1 MAKKPKYFLEYKLN
15 STFSVR
21 IDPVGR
27 ETLINDLARGEV
39 CLSLEYTLE
48 DGSYSVN
55 AYPDHIKAG
64 ELTFSQASENELKV
78 AVNGSFFQG
87 LDPKWE
93 QDLIDTWQSLSDLKV
108 YSNRICDSAPTSHY
122 ISGSEDA
129 FEIGTVSLVE
139 K

>member
-1 MAKKPKYFLEYKLN
+1 MAKKPKYFLEYKLD
-15 STFSVR
+15 SIFSVH

-27 ETLINDLARGEV
+27 ETLSNDLARGEV
-39 CLSLEYTLE
+39 CLSLEYTLD

-64 ELTFSQASENELKV
+64 ELNFFQESENELKV
-78 AVNGSFFQG
+78 TVSGSYFQS

-93 QDLIDTWQSLSDLKV
+93 QDLIDTWQSLSELKV
-108 YSNRICDSAPTSHY
+108 YSNRICDSAPNSHY
-122 ISGSEDA
+122 IGGSEGA